1 MLSQSPAFLYLCSCY
16 IHADGDDMA
25 TVVLFRSQSGD
36 LLPAQ
41 HLVSSYW
48 PTSAMI
54 KPSLCSDEMWKIHL
68 QPTQMYIE

>member
-25 TVVLFRSQSGD
+25 TLVPFSGANVGA

-41 HLVSSYW
+41 HRVSSYW
-48 PTSAMI
+48 PTSAII
-54 KPSLCSDEMWKIHL
+54 KPRAAF
-68 QPTQMYIE
+68 PTKCGKYI